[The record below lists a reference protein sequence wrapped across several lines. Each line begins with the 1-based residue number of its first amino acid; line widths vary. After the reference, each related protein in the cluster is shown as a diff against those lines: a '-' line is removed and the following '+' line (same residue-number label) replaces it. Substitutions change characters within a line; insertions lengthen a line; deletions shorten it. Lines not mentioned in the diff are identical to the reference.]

1 MPSVRVDAG
10 QIIRKPYRSPQ
21 GHLRVDCHATRT
33 GVFRYYNEDGSY
45 RDELRHPDQVFDPKS
60 LATLGGV
67 PVTLLHPPELAKTDN
82 YAKYGTGTVGDDVDA
97 SLNPF
102 VRVTLNIQREDAIK
116 AIEGGLREV
125 SLGYLTDSI
134 EEPGVWEG
142 QPYTHRQ
149 IGIEHADGHR
159 YIEYNHLA
167 IVPQGRAG
175 SNVRVHFDGVDD
187 VAISFPLTKNKP
199 MSTLR
204 IDEHQSFDGIDPAVA
219 AAVSARFTKDAA
231 TITEIQDRVN
241 RMLTLITKAGYES
254 VEDAMTALKETMAML
269 EQVKGENKALE
280 AEAGEAKK
288 EVEEVKGALEVAKAD
303 AADINARVQARIE
316 LLQSAARLVPASTKL
331 DGLSD
336 REIKA
341 AAISA
346 KYPDIKLD
354 GMSDEALQGMWM
366 VAARTDST
374 GTLREAATTAQPPAP
389 TREDGAAE
397 DARQQMIA
405 RRMKRSA

>member
-1 MPSVRVDAG
+1 MPNVRIDAG

-67 PVTLLHPPELAKTDN
+67 PVTLLHPPELASPEN
-82 YAKYGTGTVGDDVDA
+82 FGKYGTGTVGDEVDA
-97 SLNPF
+97 TLNPF
-102 VRVTLNIQREDAIK
+102 VRVTLNVQRADAQK
-116 AIEGGLREV
+116 AIESGIKEV

-134 EEPGVWEG
+134 EESGVWEG

-149 IGIEHADGHR
+149 IGVEHKDGR

-175 SNVRVHFDGVDD
+175 SNVRIHFDGAD
-187 VAISFPLTKNKP
+187 VAVSVPFTNKP

-219 AAVSARFTKDAA
+219 AAVSARFTRDAA
-231 TITEIQDRVN
+231 AIAELQDRVN
-241 RMLTLITKAGYES
+241 KAFTMLGKLGYET
-254 VEDAMTALKETMAML
+254 VEEALAGVTELKAML

-280 AEAGEAKK
+280 EEAGQAKA
-288 EVEEVKGALEVAKAD
+288 EVEEVKGALEMAKAD
-303 AADINARVQARIE
+303 SADINARVQARIE
-316 LLQSAARLVPASTKL
+316 LLQAAARLVPASTKL

-336 REIKA
+336 REIKM
-341 AAISA
+341 AAITA

-354 GMSDEALQGMWM
+354 DATDEHIQGMWL

-374 GTLREAATTAQPPAP
+374 GTLREAATTAQAPAP
-389 TREDGAAE
+389 QREDGTAE
-397 DARQQMIA
+397 DARDQMSA
-405 RRMKRSA
+405 KRTALKTRSV